1 MLDSVSSLRSKPV
14 LVHALDATIAALQ
27 THISNGLIW
36 PDFSRTP
43 SPQGPFV
50 RYLALSQD
58 EVVNE
63 GTLIKILQ
71 LSIQCQ
77 LWVMPCWGKK
87 AGGGLAEIQNG
98 NRHFGTGLSSLPN
111 SHLPASCH
119 AGHRNCFQQP
129 PGRLSLPKPPSSA
142 SVFGSRVVLCNS
154 CGAQYPI
161 YITHSKPAEAN
172 LILREIGGMGICREI
187 RPLVAGDLH
196 EV

>member
-77 LWVMPCWGKK
+77 LRVMR
-87 AGGGLAEIQNG
+87 AGGK
-98 NRHFGTGLSSLPN
+98 
-111 SHLPASCH
+111 
-119 AGHRNCFQQP
+119 
-129 PGRLSLPKPPSSA
+129 RL
-142 SVFGSRVVLCNS
+142 VGV
-154 CGAQYPI
+154 
-161 YITHSKPAEAN
+161 
-172 LILREIGGMGICREI
+172 
-187 RPLVAGDLH
+187 
-196 EV
+196 